1 MYLGGVVED
10 AGLGLGDEVSLM
22 SGIEDQLAE
31 VVSEASLV
39 GFESL
44 LTSVLASV
52 VDSDADRAGELD
64 TESSG
69 LDFGEGEALTE
80 SGSVV
85 VSDGLAADG
94 GSEGVEG
101 TGSDGGG
108 SGPAGF

>member
-1 MYLGGVVED
+1 MSLVSGV
-10 AGLGLGDEVSLM
+10 
-22 SGIEDQLAE
+22 EDQLAE
-31 VVSEASLV
+31 VVSETSLV

-52 VDSDADRAGELD
+52 VDSDADGAGELD

-69 LDFGEGEALTE
+69 LDFGEGEALAE